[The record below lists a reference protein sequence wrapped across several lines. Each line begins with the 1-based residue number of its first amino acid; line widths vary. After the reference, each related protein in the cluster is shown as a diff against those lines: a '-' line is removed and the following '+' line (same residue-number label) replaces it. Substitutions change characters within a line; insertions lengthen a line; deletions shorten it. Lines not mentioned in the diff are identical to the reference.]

1 MSKDEQHAFTAE
13 VQELLNLMVHSLYS
27 QKDIF
32 LRELISNSSDALD
45 RLRVEALSEASLMP
59 EGELEIRLEV
69 DTNAR
74 TLSIS
79 DTGIGMSR
87 EQVVSDIGTIARSG
101 SREFL
106 AALKEKQRAE
116 ESDTTAASADLIG
129 QFGVGFYSTFMVADR
144 VTLTTRRAGTDT
156 GVKWE
161 STGDGTYTL
170 ADADRLQPGTTVTL
184 HLKPTDEEDGLRDY
198 ADTTVLTEIVK
209 KHSDFVA
216 HPIRM
221 KVERQEPVLDNA
233 GVPVKG
239 MLPKTVVEDETLN
252 SMKAIWTRSRSDVTD
267 DEYHEFYRHVGQDW
281 QEPLA
286 VIPAAMEGTFNA
298 RILLFIPSKAPFDLY
313 HRERISKGVQ
323 LYVKRVHIMDDWKA
337 LLPEWLRFLKG
348 VIDCE
353 DLSLNV
359 SREML
364 QHDRQVKAIRTFA
377 VKKTLDAID
386 RLGKDKPDAMRT
398 LWREFGAVLK
408 EGLASDEDYRDRL
421 LNLLL
426 ASTTYGDEPTSLAD
440 YLGRMPKDQ
449 KHIYYLGGSSLEAVR
464 NSPHLESFKRKGV
477 EVLFFTDPVDEF
489 WLERDVSY
497 KDTTFVSVSKGEVD
511 LGKDDADDA
520 SADDT
525 NTQDDS
531 SLDGLLQ
538 TLRTLLQDDIKDV
551 RVSGRLTDSPAC
563 LVGDKDDLSPQLE
576 QMMRQLGQAA
586 PKTKRILEL
595 NPDHPFVVRL
605 GAIQAQ
611 DATAPE
617 LKTYAQ
623 LLHGQAILAEGGEL
637 PDPGAYSR
645 IVMEV
650 ANLAVGASPAPPAAE
665 SAADTEGDPVA
676 TAAAESETTSE
687 AAKTEPAA
695 SPAPES
701 AGETSTDS
709 EPS

>member
-1 MSKDEQHAFTAE
+1 MSTEQHTFTAE
-13 VQELLNLMVHSLYS
+13 VQELLHLMVHSLYS

-45 RLRVEALSEASLMP
+45 RLRVEALSDASLMP

-69 DTNAR
+69 DKEAR

-79 DTGIGMSR
+79 DTGVGMSR
-87 EQVVSDIGTIARSG
+87 EQLVSDIGTIARSG
-101 SREFL
+101 SRQFL
-106 AALKEKQRAE
+106 EALKEKQRAE
-116 ESDTTAASADLIG
+116 ESGSGATADLIG

-156 GVKWE
+156 AVQWE

-170 ADADRLQPGTTVTL
+170 EDADRPQTGTTVTL
-184 HLKPTDEEDGLRDY
+184 HLKPVDEEDGIRDY
-198 ADTTVLTEIVK
+198 TDTSVLTDIVK

-221 KVERQEPVLDNA
+221 KVERQEPVLDNT

-239 MLPKTVVEDETLN
+239 VLPKTVVEDDSLN
-252 SMKAIWTRSRSDVTD
+252 SMKAIWTRSRSEVTD
-267 DEYHEFYRHVGQDW
+267 EDYHEFYRHVGQDW

-286 VIPAAMEGTFNA
+286 IVPAAMEGTFNA
-298 RILLFIPSKAPFDLY
+298 RILLFVPAKAPFDLY

-359 SREML
+359 SREIL

-377 VKKTLDAID
+377 IKKTLDAID
-386 RLGKDKPDAMRT
+386 RLRKDKPDAMRT

-408 EGLASDEDYRDRL
+408 EGLASAENDYRDRL
-421 LNLLL
+421 LEVLL
-426 ASTTYGDEPTSLAD
+426 ASTTYGDEPTSLTD
-440 YLGRMPKDQ
+440 YVGRMPADQ

-464 NSPHLESFKRKGV
+464 NSPHLESFKGKGI

-489 WLERDVSY
+489 WLEREVAY
-497 KDTTFVSVSKGEVD
+497 KDKTFVSVSKGEID
-511 LGKDDADDA
+511 LGPDDAADSSDDE
-520 SADDT
+520 ADKKEDA
-525 NTQDDS
+525 

-538 TLRTLLQDDIKDV
+538 TLRSLLQDDVKDV
-551 RVSGRLTDSPAC
+551 RLSGRLTNSPAC

-576 QMMRQLGQAA
+576 QMMRQLGQSA
-586 PKTKRILEL
+586 PKTKRILEI
-595 NPDHPFVVRL
+595 NPDHAFVVRL
-605 GAIQAQ
+605 GAIHEK
-611 DATAPE
+611 DAKAPA
-617 LKTYAQ
+617 LTTYAQ

-637 PDPGAYSR
+637 PDPGAYSHV
-645 IVMEV
+645 VMEV
-650 ANLAVGASPAPPAAE
+650 AQLAVGAGPTLTAE
-665 SAADTEGDPVA
+665 QPEA
-676 TAAAESETTSE
+676 E
-687 AAKTEPAA
+687 AAP
-695 SPAPES
+695 SPSE
-701 AGETSTDS
+701 TDS
-709 EPS
+709 EPVSAPVAEPAPEPVTTPAEQAESDEPSKGDAS

>member
-1 MSKDEQHAFTAE
+1 MSTEQHTFTAE
-13 VQELLNLMVHSLYS
+13 VRELLNLMVHSLYS

-45 RLRVEALSEASLMP
+45 RLRVEALSDTTLMP

-69 DTNAR
+69 DTDAR

-116 ESDTTAASADLIG
+116 ESDTGAASADLIG

-156 GVKWE
+156 GVQWE

-170 ADADRLQPGTTVTL
+170 GDADRPHPGTTVTL
-184 HLKPTDEEDGLRDY
+184 HLKPADEEDGLRDY
-198 ADTTVLTEIVK
+198 TDTAVLTEIVK

-221 KVERQEPVLDNA
+221 KVERQEPLLDNT
-233 GVPVKG
+233 GIPVKG
-239 MLPKTVVEDETLN
+239 VLPKTVVKDETLN
-252 SMKAIWTRSRSDVTD
+252 SMKAIWTRSRGDVTD
-267 DEYHEFYRHVGQDW
+267 DEYHQFYRHVGQDW
-281 QEPLA
+281 QDP
-286 VIPAAMEGTFNA
+286 VVIIPAAMEGAFNA
-298 RILLFIPSKAPFDLY
+298 RILLFIPAKAPFDLY

-359 SREML
+359 SREIL

-377 VKKTLDAID
+377 IKKTLDAID
-386 RLGKDKPDAMRT
+386 RLRKDKPDAMRT

-408 EGLASDEDYRDRL
+408 EGLAAGDDYRDRL
-421 LNLLL
+421 LELLL

-449 KHIYYLGGSSLEAVR
+449 AHIYYLGGSSLEAVR

-497 KDTTFVSVSKGEVD
+497 KDKTFVSVSKGEID
-511 LGKDDADDA
+511 LGKDDTAEASDADTDKT
-520 SADDT
+520 DD
-525 NTQDDS
+525 N

-538 TLRTLLQDDIKDV
+538 TLRSLLQDDVKDV
-551 RVSGRLTDSPAC
+551 RLSGRLTDSPAC

-576 QMMRQLGQAA
+576 QMMRQLGQSA
-586 PKTKRILEL
+586 PKTKRILEI
-595 NPDHPFVVRL
+595 NPNHAFVVRL
-605 GAIQAQ
+605 GAIHAV
-611 DATAPE
+611 DAKAPE
-617 LKTYAQ
+617 LTIYAQ

-645 IVMEV
+645 VVMEV
-650 ANLAVGASPAPPAAE
+650 AQLAVGASSTPVAPEAAPEPNAEASPELGSE
-665 SAADTEGDPVA
+665 SAAEPEPTATPAGD
-676 TAAAESETTSE
+676 AETGGS
-687 AAKTEPAA
+687 PDGNA
-695 SPAPES
+695 S
-701 AGETSTDS
+701 
-709 EPS
+709 

>member
-1 MSKDEQHAFTAE
+1 
-13 VQELLNLMVHSLYS
+13 
-27 QKDIF
+27 
-32 LRELISNSSDALD
+32 
-45 RLRVEALSEASLMP
+45 MP

-69 DTNAR
+69 DTDAR

-116 ESDTTAASADLIG
+116 ESDTGAASADLIG

-198 ADTTVLTEIVK
+198 SDTTVLTEIVK

-298 RILLFIPSKAPFDLY
+298 RILLFVPSKAPFDLY

-449 KHIYYLGGSSLEAVR
+449 EHIYYLGGSSLEAVR
-464 NSPHLESFKRKGV
+464 NSPHLESFRRKGV

-497 KDTTFVSVSKGEVD
+497 KDKTFVSVSKGEID
-511 LGKDDADDA
+511 LGTDDADDA
-520 SADDT
+520 SDDDT
-525 NTQDDS
+525 NKQDDS

-586 PKTKRILEL
+586 PKTKRILEI
-595 NPDHPFVVRL
+595 NPDHPFVLRL

-611 DATAPE
+611 DATTPE

-650 ANLAVGASPAPPAAE
+650 ANLAVGASSTPPAADPVPESSGEPVAEAVPDLVSDSTSE
-665 SAADTEGDPVA
+665 SASD
-676 TAAAESETTSE
+676 AAGPEQ
-687 AAKTEPAA
+687 AA
-695 SPAPES
+695 SPATE
-701 AGETSTDS
+701 AADETSTDS
-709 EPS
+709 EPT